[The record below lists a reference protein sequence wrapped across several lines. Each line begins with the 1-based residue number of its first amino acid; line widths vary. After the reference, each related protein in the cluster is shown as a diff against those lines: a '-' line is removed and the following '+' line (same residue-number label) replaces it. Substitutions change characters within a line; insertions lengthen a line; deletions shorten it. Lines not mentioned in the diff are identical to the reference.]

1 MRSKTLAVVSVM
13 CMIAV
18 FGAVAAKG
26 EEYAV
31 RVNVPFDFMV
41 GTQSLPAGEYAIT
54 KMRTSASAHVIK
66 SHESGAMALTQEM
79 AWFKGDSSSLVF
91 NKYGDKHFLS
101 SIRAAE
107 LGIVYQLPKSKLE
120 IELVGQ
126 GVSPAVEM
134 VAALT
139 R

>member
-1 MRSKTLAVVSVM
+1 MKSKTLAVASVI

-41 GTQSLPAGEYAIT
+41 GTASLPAGEYAIT
-54 KMRTSASAHVIK
+54 KLRSSVSAHVIK
-66 SHESGAMALTQEM
+66 SHEAGTLALTQDA

-91 NKYGDKHFLS
+91 NKYGDRHFLR
-101 SIRAAE
+101 SICSAE
-107 LGIVYQLPKSKLE
+107 SETVYQLPKSKLE
-120 IELVGQ
+120 TELIGQ
-126 GVSPAVEM
+126 GSRPAVEM
-134 VAALT
+134 LAAMT